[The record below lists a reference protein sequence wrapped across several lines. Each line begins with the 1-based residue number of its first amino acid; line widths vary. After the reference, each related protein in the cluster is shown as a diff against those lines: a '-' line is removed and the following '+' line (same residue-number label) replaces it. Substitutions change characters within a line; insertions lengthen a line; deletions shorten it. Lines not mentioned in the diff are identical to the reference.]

1 MDADFQHEFQ
11 GMQELDGYCAND
23 ELEDMPLS
31 NELLDGFGIE
41 FYQGTAPGGL
51 PSPNSSHPDLPGSGQ
66 QSPILPSLSLSTGGY
81 DFQLGDGTSDAHDDI
96 LGSHILQQAQESQ
109 TYTGSNTSNNHFNT
123 FQTLQNAS
131 SNSPKPHVLHGEPS
145 MTSFSYTDVGQCQN
159 LMAPSDDS
167 LWDSSKNRASTVPS
181 ESSVEQIVP
190 IWRPTSTQASI
201 APKVVNDTQSASASA
216 NLQHSPTSKAQH
228 FARHPSLLRHQI
240 HSELPQ
246 YSPLTA
252 TAEEDYIT
260 GRMAHTMSSG
270 SNFTKRQGPNPSPSY
285 SNYQNVHHASN
296 RPQLRQINSAQ
307 SQSRGSPV
315 SQNYQPFQES
325 SLRSSV
331 TPNSGQYFGEAGQ
344 FQVPQY
350 PDPQP
355 IFQQQFN
362 RSPYI
367 AHHHISESR
376 GSCMS
381 SDSSEQY
388 LGQTGHTRNV
398 SFLTSDYG
406 FNGSSPMSIKRELS
420 SPDSD
425 QLVSAPILRSQ
436 LASPKPQ
443 KKRRVKHELKNN
455 DDNDAAV
462 DPVALQTLDLTNLDP
477 TDHTNVATLIE
488 AMHNTDNVEDNQGMQ
503 KTWEKVRKAKAFR
516 IREVCVELLVSRKG
530 FQCAPEGNDIDPR
543 YLEFG

>member
-11 GMQELDGYCAND
+11 GMQELDGYCANGQF
-23 ELEDMPLS
+23 EDMPLS

-41 FYQGTAPGGL
+41 SYQATATGGF
-51 PSPNSSHPDLPGSGQ
+51 PSPNSSHPDLSGSRQ
-66 QSPILPSLSLSTGGY
+66 QSPILPSLSTFTGGY
-81 DFQLGDGTSDAHDDI
+81 DFQPGDGTSDAHDD
-96 LGSHILQQAQESQ
+96 LLAPHLLQQAQESQ
-109 TYTGSNTSNNHFNT
+109 TYIGSNTSTNHFNT
-123 FQTLQNAS
+123 FQTLQTAS
-131 SNSPKPHVLHGEPS
+131 SSSSKPHVLHGQPS
-145 MTSFSYTDVGQCQN
+145 VTNSSYTDVGQSQN
-159 LMAPSDDS
+159 LMTPSDDT
-167 LWDSSKNRASTVPS
+167 LCDSSHNRASTVPS

-201 APKVVNDTQSASASA
+201 APKVVNDTLSASASA

-252 TAEEDYIT
+252 TAEEGYIT
-260 GRMAHTMSSG
+260 GLLPPTMSS
-270 SNFTKRQGPNPSPSY
+270 SLNFAKRQGSNPSPSF

-296 RPQLRQINSAQ
+296 RPQFRRINSTQ

-315 SQNYQPFQES
+315 LQTYQPFQES

-331 TPNSGQYFGEAGQ
+331 TPNSEQDSWEAGQ
-344 FQVPQY
+344 FQLPQY

-362 RSPYI
+362 RSPYVG
-367 AHHHISESR
+367 HHHISESR

-388 LGQTGHTRNV
+388 LMQTGNTRNV
-398 SFLTSDYG
+398 SFLTSEFG
-406 FNGSSPMSIKRELS
+406 FNGSSPMSIKRELP

-425 QLVSAPILRSQ
+425 QLVSTPILRSQ

-443 KKRRVKHELKNN
+443 KKRRVKQELKNN
-455 DDNDAAV
+455 DENDAAV
-462 DPVALQTLDLTNLDP
+462 DPVALQTMDLTNLDP

-516 IREVCVELLVSRKG
+516 IREVCVELLVS
-530 FQCAPEGNDIDPR
+530 
-543 YLEFG
+543 